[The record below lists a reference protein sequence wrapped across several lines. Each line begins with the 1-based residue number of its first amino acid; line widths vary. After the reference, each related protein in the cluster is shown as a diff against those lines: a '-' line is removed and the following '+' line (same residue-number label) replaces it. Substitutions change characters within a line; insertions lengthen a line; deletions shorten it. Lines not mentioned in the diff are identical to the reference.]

1 MIRRLSRSRRRSLIY
16 GRRGRRGCLLLRG
29 GRLVRVR
36 QERDVR
42 VAPGHQSWYVWLS
55 VTIVDKSHGQERR
68 TYPRCR
74 NRPLPIG
81 PQLCWSDLWRND
93 ILWFSGALEQFPL
106 LLSISIQPFTL
117 LYYSRHL
124 YVQCRQP
131 HSRRRLRVPFR
142 KSVFQPRT
150 IYFSASSHYII
161 TIYIYIYLSAEYDLT
176 TISAKSFLS

>member
-1 MIRRLSRSRRRSLIY
+1 MISRLSRSRRRSLID

-36 QERDVR
+36 QERNVR

-93 ILWFSGALEQFPL
+93 ILWFSGALEQFL
-106 LLSISIQPFTL
+106 LL
-117 LYYSRHL
+117 LYILWSNPL
-124 YVQCRQP
+124 PC
-131 HSRRRLRVPFR
+131 
-142 KSVFQPRT
+142 
-150 IYFSASSHYII
+150 YII
-161 TIYIYIYLSAEYDLT
+161 AGICMPSAHEPIVADARKFLFARVSSNLGQYISLLLPTI
-176 TISAKSFLS
+176 